1 MPGRYTDALRWLY
14 SFADFERGM
23 GYNAKAP
30 FEHGGR
36 RTKTLL
42 SRLGD
47 PQNGMPI
54 VHIAGSKGKGSVC
67 ALVAAAAQAAG
78 HRTGLY
84 TQPHLHSFRERF
96 QINRQPIASE
106 SFVEL
111 TNRTRITVED
121 LKNSRSL
128 DGTFTTFELSTAM
141 ALDWF
146 QSEAVD
152 LAVIEVGLGG
162 RLDATNVVSP
172 KITAVTNIALE
183 HTNVLGPTLPAIAR
197 EKAGIAKRDI
207 AMLVSDQA
215 REVLAAIEE
224 ICNAKGA
231 TVKTVAPLETDGVVA
246 WSEGRATMTARDPEL
261 GKDLAIGL
269 AGFHQAQNAGL
280 AYAICRDLHRSG
292 MPIPHNA
299 IQTGFGSVKWPA
311 RIELVHNNPP
321 VVIDG
326 AHTIEAV
333 KAVLTT
339 LTKQL
344 QHTHGPVIFG
354 ALRDKPIQGMVEALH
369 PYATEF
375 IVIRPSHPRGADA
388 KDLISQVS
396 NSAKAQEA
404 NTASD
409 ALTQAM
415 NKVQRDEAVLAIG
428 SLAVAADIR
437 AAAGVPISIDPP
449 FSDLT
454 QHAPH

>member
-1 MPGRYTDALRWLY
+1 MPDKYTDTLMWLY
-14 SFADFERGM
+14 SFADFERGA

-30 FEHGGR
+30 FDHGVL
-36 RTKTLL
+36 RTKLLL

-54 VHIAGSKGKGSVC
+54 VHVAGSKGKGSVC

-78 HRTGLY
+78 HKTGLY

-96 QINRQPIASE
+96 QINRQPITTE

-111 TNRTRITVED
+111 TNRTRIAVD
-121 LKNSRSL
+121 ALQNSGSL

-162 RLDATNVVSP
+162 RLDATNVVNP
-172 KITAVTNIALE
+172 KITAITNIALE
-183 HTNVLGPTLPAIAR
+183 HITVLGPTLPAIAR

-207 AMLVSDQA
+207 ALLVSHQA
-215 REVLAAIEE
+215 PDVVAAIEE
-224 ICNAKGA
+224 IGKAKGA
-231 TVKTVAPLETDGVVA
+231 TVRTVPPLETDGVAA

-261 GKDLAIGL
+261 GKDLPIGL

-280 AYAICRDLHRSG
+280 AYAICRDLHHSG
-292 MPIPHNA
+292 MSIPHNA
-299 IQTGFGSVKWPA
+299 IQAGFGSTKWPA

-333 KAVLTT
+333 EAVLTT
-339 LTKQL
+339 LTRQL
-344 QHTHGPVIFG
+344 HHTHGPVIFG
-354 ALRDKPIQGMVEALH
+354 SLRDKPIQGMVEALH

-375 IVIRPSHPRGADA
+375 IVIRPAHPRGADA
-388 KDLISQVS
+388 KDVISQL
-396 NSAKAQEA
+396 NSSTRAQEA

-437 AAAGVPISIDPP
+437 AAAGLPISIDPP